1 MIEIRGLRK
10 EYGRFAAV
18 EGLDLT
24 IQDGQFVVLLG
35 PSGSGKTT
43 VLRMLN
49 RMVTPTAGTVLIDGV
64 DTATQQPEELRRH
77 IGYVIQNTGLFP
89 NMTVARN
96 VSAVP
101 RLLGWDRRRIEQR
114 VAEMLQ
120 LAGLDPTV
128 YGRKLPAQLSGGEA
142 QRVGVARALAAD
154 PPLLLMDEPF
164 SAVDPITRERLQLEL
179 KRLHRQVRKTIVFV
193 THDINE
199 AVLLADRIVLLQGGV
214 LQQYATPEELWREPA
229 NDFVRSFFGVD
240 LGLRLLNRRRL
251 AEIALQP
258 LDGPA
263 SGLPTVTTEATLR
276 DALAQL
282 VNERADRLL
291 VTGPA
296 GPVGTV
302 SFGTLLAALGRE
314 TE

>member
-1 MIEIRGLRK
+1 M
-10 EYGRFAAV
+10 Y
-18 EGLDLT
+18 
-24 IQDGQFVVLLG
+24 
-35 PSGSGKTT
+35 
-43 VLRMLN
+43 
-49 RMVTPTAGTVLIDGV
+49 
-64 DTATQQPEELRRH
+64 
-77 IGYVIQNTGLFP
+77 
-89 NMTVARN
+89 
-96 VSAVP
+96 
-101 RLLGWDRRRIEQR
+101 
-114 VAEMLQ
+114 
-120 LAGLDPTV
+120 
-128 YGRKLPAQLSGGEA
+128 
-142 QRVGVARALAAD
+142 
-154 PPLLLMDEPF
+154 
-164 SAVDPITRERLQLEL
+164 PITRERLKLEL